1 MDGTRT
7 GRDYIEITRDR
18 LDLGDRNDGDTWQRI
33 ATCLADDLALVVRRL
48 ESCQKAYNEAVKGA
62 K

>member
-1 MDGTRT
+1 MDGNCT
-7 GRDYIEITRDR
+7 GKDYIGFVRDR

-33 ATCLADDLALVVRRL
+33 ATCLADDLALVVRRF
-48 ESCQKAYNEAVKGA
+48 ESCQKAYNEAVKEA